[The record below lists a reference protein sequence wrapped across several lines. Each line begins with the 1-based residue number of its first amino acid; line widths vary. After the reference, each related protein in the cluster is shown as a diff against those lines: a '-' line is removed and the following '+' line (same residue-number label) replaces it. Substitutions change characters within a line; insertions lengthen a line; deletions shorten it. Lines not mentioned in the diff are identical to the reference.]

1 MMYPYARPNLKIV
14 LVVDENTIVVKRGT
28 SIRLVSMSG
37 LTSPNSQLATQ
48 DYVFDG
54 GYISNKRYGMRDIRL
69 EIGIS
74 SLPEAEN
81 LRQQILSS
89 LRGKSECKLIVTRN
103 DVTREIVGYINGMP
117 ETTQANLNY
126 NRPSISIPLLCPD
139 PYFYEPSEAT
149 ISIEGGVEKAINNS
163 GDADLGFELTISF
176 EGNVTDPTITC
187 GNGEYIAIKGNF
199 VDGDTLFISTVERN
213 KVIKKNNGEY
223 LYYTLNSTFFNF
235 PIGESSIKI
244 SASSGESNM
253 TGVLTY
259 KKRYLGI

>member
-1 MMYPYARPNLKIV
+1 MYPYARPNLKIV
-14 LVVDENTIVVKRGT
+14 LVIDENTIVVKRGT

-103 DVTREIVGYINGMP
+103 EVTREIVGYINGMP

-139 PYFYEPSEAT
+139 PYFYEPNPAT
-149 ISIEGGVEKAINNS
+149 IPLVGGVSKTIVNS
-163 GDADLGFELTISF
+163 GDAPLGFELNI
-176 EGNVTDPTITC
+176 EIGGAVKDPVIAC
-187 GNGEYIAIKGNF
+187 GTGDYIAIKGNF
-199 VDGDTLFISTVERN
+199 SPNDSIYLSTVDRN
-213 KVIKKNNGEY
+213 KVIRKNGSDY

-235 PIGESSIKI
+235 PIGESSITLL
-244 SASSGESNM
+244 ATSGVEVILG
-253 TGVLTY
+253 TLIY
-259 KKRYLGI
+259 RKRYLGI

>member
-1 MMYPYARPNLKIV
+1 MYPYARPNLKIV

-89 LRGKSECKLIVTRN
+89 LRGKSALKLIVTRN
-103 DVTREIVGYINGMP
+103 DITREIVGYINGMP
-117 ETTQANLNY
+117 ETTQTNLNY

-139 PYFYEPSEAT
+139 PYFYEPSEASVN
-149 ISIEGGVEKAINNS
+149 ISGGVPEVINNS
-163 GDADLGFELTISF
+163 GDATLGFTLDIVMT
-176 EGNVTDPTITC
+176 GAVTDPTITC
-187 GNGEYIAIKGNF
+187 GNGQYIAIKGEF
-199 VDGDTLFISTVERN
+199 VEDDTLFVSTVERN
-213 KVIKKNNGEY
+213 KIIRKNNGDY
-223 LYYTLNSTFFNF
+223 LYYTLQSTFFEF
-235 PIGESSIKI
+235 PIGESTITLD
-244 SASSGESNM
+244 ATSGAENM
-253 TGVLTY
+253 EGVLTY
-259 KKRYLGI
+259 RKRYLGI

>member
-1 MMYPYARPNLKIV
+1 MYPYARPNLKIV
-14 LVVDENTIVVKRGT
+14 LIIDENTIVVKRGT
-28 SIRLVSMSG
+28 SIRLASMSG

-89 LRGKSECKLIVTRN
+89 LRGKSECKLVVTRN
-103 DVTREIVGYINGMP
+103 DVTREIVGHINGMP

-126 NRPSISIPLLCPD
+126 SRPSISIPLLCPD

-149 ISIEGGVEKAINNS
+149 INVVGGVPSTINNS
-163 GDADLGFELTISF
+163 GDATLGFELTISF
-176 EGNVTDPTITC
+176 AGAVTDPTIAC
-187 GNGEYIAIKGNF
+187 ENGEYIAVKGSF
-199 VDGDTLFISTVERN
+199 VEGDTLYISTIERN
-213 KVIKKNNGEY
+213 KVIKKNNGDY
-223 LYYTLNSTFFNF
+223 LYYTLDSSFFEF
-235 PIGESSIKI
+235 PVGASSINLD
-244 SASSGESNM
+244 AVSGASNM
-253 TGVLTY
+253 SGVLTY
-259 KKRYLGI
+259 RKRYLGI